1 MAELLVVNTGGTI
14 GMRPGPQGLEPAPGL
29 VEAALPPGLAA
40 QVVAFD
46 PLRDSADMGPHD
58 WNRIADLIAASAA
71 WGVLVVHG
79 TDTMAMTG
87 AALAAIG
94 MDRPVVLC
102 GSMQPL
108 GQGGDAEGNLALALE
123 AVQTRPPG
131 VWLAF
136 AGQVFEASALVKT
149 DSHRA
154 DSFRAAA
161 HLPQAPTGRR
171 FDPARVVGVV
181 NITPGMAP
189 QVLAA
194 MLAPCDA
201 AVLRVFGAGTFPG
214 NPALAQV
221 LAQAVAQGKRL
232 RAVSQC
238 PFGGL
243 EPGAYAAG
251 AALWAA
257 GVENGGSETPEAA
270 LARLWLTD

>member
-1 MAELLVVNTGGTI
+1 MDLLVINTGGTI

-46 PLRDSADMGPHD
+46 PLRDSADMGPED
-58 WNRIADLIAASAA
+58 WNRIADLVAASPARA
-71 WGVLVVHG
+71 VLVIHG

-102 GSMQPL
+102 GSMVPL
-108 GQGGDAEGNLALALE
+108 GQDGDAEANLALALG
-123 AVQTRPPG
+123 AVATQPAG

-136 AGQVFEASALVKT
+136 AGQVLDASALVKT

-154 DSFRAAA
+154 DSFRSAAQ
-161 HLPQAPTGRR
+161 LPQGPGGRR
-171 FDPARVVGVV
+171 FDPARRVGLVS
-181 NITPGMAP
+181 ITPGMSP
-189 QVLAA
+189 QVLEA

-201 AVLRVFGAGTFPG
+201 VVVRVFGAGTLPG

-221 LAQAVAQGKRL
+221 LSQAVSRGRRI

-243 EPGAYAAG
+243 EPGTYAAG
-251 AALWAA
+251 AAIWAA
-257 GVENGGSETPEAA
+257 GVENGGAETPESA
-270 LARLWLTD
+270 LARLWLDV